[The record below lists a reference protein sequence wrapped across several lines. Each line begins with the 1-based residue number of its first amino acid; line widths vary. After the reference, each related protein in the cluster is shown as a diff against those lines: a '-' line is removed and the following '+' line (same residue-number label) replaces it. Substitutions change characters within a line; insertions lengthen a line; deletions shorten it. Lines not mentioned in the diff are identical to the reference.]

1 MNGVE
6 KEKTNE
12 KMTVSELIEKLKNVP
27 EDYDIRMCVPIEDGS
42 VFCHDFTKD
51 IEIDIYEEDKIVEIC
66 GL

>member
-1 MNGVE
+1 M
-6 KEKTNE
+6 KK
-12 KMTVSELIEKLKNVP
+12 SELIEKLKDVP
-27 EDYDIRMCVPIEDGS
+27 QDYDIRMCVPIEDGS